1 MGNTNKTIA
10 DVDKLD
16 MADSQINSNETQVLK
31 DRLVESERR
40 AQLLET
46 RLARLESDRQD
57 TGVRD
62 RGLFHPVIDVI
73 NAQNNN
79 HEHQFEHDNMHYP
92 PHPLKKC
99 IQSRKRCHGISS
111 ETGRHATM
119 TKDGHI

>member
-1 MGNTNKTIA
+1 MEDANETIA

-16 MADSQINSNETQVLK
+16 MADSETNSNETQVLK

-62 RGLFHPVIDVI
+62 RGLFHPVIDVT
-73 NAQNNN
+73 NVQNNN
-79 HEHQFEHDNMHYP
+79 HEHQFEHDNAHYP
-92 PHPLKKC
+92 TR
-99 IQSRKRCHGISS
+99 SRNAYRRERS
-111 ETGRHATM
+111 ATEFPVRRED
-119 TKDGHI
+119 TLP